1 MAAERINQD
10 PHLEVVPDHAGPH
23 NDTIRTILINTGIT
37 SEQAIE
43 TLNTSWTLSHE
54 EHMQAWNLQVIEDE
68 AIMQEEWRLAQGQED
83 QQQAQRELELKNKHR
98 ELRKRE
104 EAKDEWF
111 QWKCHG

>member
-1 MAAERINQD
+1 MLVAQWED
-10 PHLEVVPDHAGPH
+10 L
-23 NDTIRTILINTGIT
+23 
-37 SEQAIE
+37 
-43 TLNTSWTLSHE
+43 TLSHE
-54 EHMQAWNLQVIEDE
+54 ECMQAWNLQVIEDK
-68 AIMQEEWRLAQGQED
+68 AIMQEEWRLTQEQED